1 MKRFAF
7 LKAVL
12 AALALGATVAAP
24 SLAQAQPTKIRFAH
38 AGPETASQHLAALE
52 FARLVKE
59 RSGGKL
65 EVQVFPGSQLGN
77 DSTVIGA
84 VRGGTIDMMM
94 AGSGNFSGMSSRFDV
109 LDIPFLFRNPAH
121 AYATVDGEVGQRL
134 ARELEPHNLQQ
145 LAFWE
150 VGFRSITTRNRAV
163 TKPEDVKGLKIRV
176 TPNPT
181 HIQAWKLLGANP
193 IPMPLGELYQALESG
208 AVDAQEHP
216 VDITYAAKFYEVQ
229 KQLTLSRHAFT
240 AMPVVMNK
248 KKFDALAPAL
258 QQALLSS
265 ANDAKL
271 FQRQL
276 NQKNEPG
283 IVAELRKHGMNVIE
297 TFDPAP
303 FRAIVGESV
312 RQSFVAKNGPEL
324 LNAVDA
330 VK

>member
-1 MKRFAF
+1 MKRQAF
-7 LKAVL
+7 IGL
-12 AALALGATVAAP
+12 ALSALALCAATG
-24 SLAQAQPTKIRFAH
+24 AQAQATRLRFAH

-52 FARLVKE
+52 FARLAKE

-65 EVQVFPGSQLGN
+65 EVQVYPGSQLGN
-77 DSTVIGA
+77 DSTVLGA
-84 VRGGTIDMMM
+84 VRGGTIDIMM
-94 AGSGNFSGMSSRFDV
+94 AGSGNFSGLTSKLDV

-121 AYATVDGEVGQRL
+121 AYATVDGDVGQRL
-134 ARELEPHNLQQ
+134 AKELEPHNLKQ
-145 LAFWE
+145 LAYWE
-150 VGFRSITTRNRAV
+150 VGFRSITTKNRAV
-163 TKPEDVKGLKIRV
+163 NKPDDVKGLKIRT

-181 HIQAWKLLGANP
+181 HIQTWKLLGSNP
-193 IPMPLGELYQALESG
+193 IPMPLGELYGALESG

-229 KQLTLSRHAFT
+229 KHLTMSRHAFT

-248 KKFDALAPAL
+248 KKFDALKPEQ
-258 QQALLSS
+258 QQALLS
-265 ANDAKL
+265 AAQDAKL

-276 NQKNEPG
+276 NQKNEAG
-283 IVAELRKHGMNVIE
+283 IIADLRRHGMTVVE

-303 FRAIVGESV
+303 FRAIVGEPL

-330 VK
+330 IK